1 MIARSFL
8 ILALLIA
15 APLVADAGPAEE
27 TVTFEVENMFCV
39 SCRANIFKTL
49 KKTDGVRRYDAD
61 LTARTVTV
69 TYDPAVTTPEKMAEA
84 IRKLGYAVKAPGPKK
99 VSESP
104 VFTGVC
110 HVSPV
115 SAFDD

>member
-8 ILALLIA
+8 IIAVLIA
-15 APLVADAGPAEE
+15 APLVADAEQPEE
-27 TVTFEVENMFCV
+27 TVTLEVENMLCV

-49 KKTDGVRRYDAD
+49 KKTEGVRRYDAD
-61 LTARTVTV
+61 LAARTVTV
-69 TYDPAVTTPEKMAEA
+69 TYDPAVTTPEKIAEA
-84 IRKLGYAVKAPGPKK
+84 IRKLGYDVKAPGPKK

-104 VFTGVC
+104 VFAGVC
-110 HVSPV
+110 HISPV